1 LSERKDKGEGMT
13 MPQGQDSGAR
23 AVEYGLQTAR
33 RIAEKLGGRK
43 VGQARSNEYKIDNRR
58 VVIKCAKTTTNSVGV
73 SYQML
78 DRVAAI
84 WGSFETENGTYDIYE
99 MTPDTYREYM
109 TPTRSTGP
117 SAGRVGIVAKS
128 AFIDRGKFLMNLHI
142 N

>member
-1 LSERKDKGEGMT
+1 